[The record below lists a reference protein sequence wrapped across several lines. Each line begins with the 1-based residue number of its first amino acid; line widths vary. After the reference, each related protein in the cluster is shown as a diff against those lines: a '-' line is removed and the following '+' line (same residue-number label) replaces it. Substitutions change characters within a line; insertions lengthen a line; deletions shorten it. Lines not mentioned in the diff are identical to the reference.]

1 MYCSN
6 VARRFG
12 FENYGLLVGFGLLC
26 SALSS
31 LLQYSLLEWGLGGS
45 MWEVNMTCVAILGC
59 TMPYMMWLGLR
70 ERREWAAGAGKN
82 NNFVEIF

>member
-1 MYCSN
+1 
-6 VARRFG
+6 
-12 FENYGLLVGFGLLC
+12 
-26 SALSS
+26 
-31 LLQYSLLEWGLGGS
+31 

-82 NNFVEIF
+82 NNFVETTVNDDENVEMVKIL